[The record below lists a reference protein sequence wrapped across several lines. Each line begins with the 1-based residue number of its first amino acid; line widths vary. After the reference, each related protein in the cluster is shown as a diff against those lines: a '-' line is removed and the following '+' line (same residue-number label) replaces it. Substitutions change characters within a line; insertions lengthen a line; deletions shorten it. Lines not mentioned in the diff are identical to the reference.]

1 MTPLAVYR
9 RAKAR
14 YETARRL
21 FPLGHPRRL
30 VLHALYRRAV
40 KQLRQ
45 TRNAA

>member
-1 MTPLAVYR
+1 MTPIEVYR
-9 RAKAR
+9 RAKDR
-14 YETARRL
+14 YETARQL

-45 TRNAA
+45 ARTAA